1 MAKKVVRIQRA
12 TYDELVRIFNGFL
25 LDVFGL
31 AMEEES
37 NSVAMD
43 GVMQLVIEMR
53 NDARNKKDWP
63 MSDKIRDY
71 LKNAGIVLKDN
82 KDGDTSYEVI

>member
-1 MAKKVVRIQRA
+1 
-12 TYDELVRIFNGFL
+12 
-25 LDVFGL
+25 
-31 AMEEES
+31 MEEES